1 MAEPGGLAQEPPVD
15 TLTQLL
21 GPRQGGGPSA
31 TPINPMSPAARMQRG
46 EQRQYAKPVQISNA
60 AEYEALEPGTH
71 FVDPG
76 GQERTKPYVVREADD
91 YDLVPEGADFIDPKG
106 EARTKPRFERLDVT
120 SQTLYDMAL
129 TDNERKKILERG
141 YGADSVKQDPRTG
154 EYYVQ
159 KDDKFYKSKPGL
171 ELLAAGAVPTG
182 GAIAGG
188 ILGGSIGSV
197 EPGGGTIAG
206 GVGGAVA
213 GGALGQGFNDMI
225 LQLAGV
231 YDRTP
236 GEEVKN
242 IALSGT
248 FAGAGEGAGR
258 TLGALG
264 PGAFAKARAALP
276 ATVAKFVGARLPET
290 QTARELAEKGVMVPP
305 SAHMFEAPHI
315 HNLVEVFDP
324 AFHTEQPLMESA
336 GAHYER
342 EGKRILERPEIGA
355 TREGSL
361 ADPKAKISSERA
373 GVTLLNRAREESLAA
388 DTRLKQELEIKKAET
403 VVGAAAKAGES
414 KATRGALEQAQ
425 TEARDAAQRMIDAGF
440 SDIQQDVNNAV
451 KVSESGQN
459 SGELWFRVGEKLRAV
474 RQGIMTRA
482 RKMYG
487 EADQLAGDHRPNIAG
502 LPERAEDLM
511 AQLPPGFE
519 PKYPDVVRRIRDLA
533 GEMGEDGQWI
543 REPVQPTFGQLH
555 ELRSLLRSNVNWYD
569 LTPGM
574 RDGVFKLFSG
584 RVDEILHDVNAVP
597 ALRDAARSLDQAD
610 AFYRENMRPL
620 TDRNIQAVVS
630 GLESGMPAD
639 PKMLYNVLVKEG
651 RSDLIRH
658 VEKLVGQNLWAGVK
672 AADVQEMLD
681 ASRSLIPGQIDGRK
695 FVQEVLSRHRSG
707 MLEAVH
713 GPQVTAKLLR
723 QAQNV
728 AALDGKLDL
737 AVLPRDTMTE
747 VIERAQRTAE
757 VAKAAADTDPIGTLA
772 KEMKRITAEHNRELA
787 RLKATRNRSP
797 LGFLYD
803 ETTGAAEA
811 VNKIIGNE
819 DLLIAAAAKF
829 GENSEEFSLLR
840 QVYAQRVLEGTMRP
854 SENLAKMSP
863 EIQKLIFPG
872 TTLEQMQTLAKEMDF
887 LLNTRSGMRGTAQ
900 GMAAMSRVEHPITG
914 KLGEVFDPFKFIP
927 GSNAGARAVLGAYY
941 AMWRKAMTSPAFL
954 RFLEKGLTGNAQEKQ
969 AAREIMQ
976 RMMRRGAVVGSAVGE
991 QTYQT
996 PNDSGI
1002 PPEPSVQNARQAQ
1015 DGNFYVPDPNRPGK
1029 YLQVVQ

>member
-1 MAEPGGLAQEPPVD
+1 MADAAQTPADLGPDLFE
-15 TLTQLL
+15 TLVK
-21 GPRQGGGPSA
+21 PRQGGGPSA
-31 TPINPMSPAARMQRG
+31 ALLNPNSDRARLQRA
-46 EQRQYAKPVQISNA
+46 EQRQFAPPVRIKDAS
-60 AEYEALEPGTH
+60 EYEALEPGTP
-71 FVDPG
+71 FIDPG
-76 GQERTKPYVVREADD
+76 GQERTKPYIVKEADD
-91 YDLVPEGADFIDPKG
+91 YDLVPEGADFIDPSG
-106 EARTKPRFERLDVT
+106 QARTKPRFERLDIT
-120 SQTLYDMAL
+120 SQVLYGMAL
-129 TDNERKKILERG
+129 TDQERKKILARG
-141 YGADSVKQDPRTG
+141 YGEKNVKQDPRTG
-154 EYYVQ
+154 EFYAQ
-159 KDDKFYKSKPGL
+159 KDDKYYKFKPGL
-171 ELLAAGAVPTG
+171 DLLASGAVPTG
-182 GAIAGG
+182 GAIVGG
-188 ILGGSIGSV
+188 LLGGGGGTLA
-197 EPGGGTIAG
+197 EPGAGTIAG
-206 GVGGAVA
+206 GIAGAGA
-213 GGALGQGFNDMI
+213 GGAIGQGFNDMI

-236 GEEVKN
+236 GEEAKN
-242 IALSGT
+242 IALSGA
-248 FAGAGEGAGR
+248 FAGAGEGIGR
-258 TLGALG
+258 ALGALG
-264 PGAFAKARAALP
+264 PGMIAKAKAALP
-276 ATVAKFVGARLPET
+276 SAAAKFVGARLPET
-290 QTARELAEKGVMVPP
+290 QMARELADKGVLVPP

-336 GAHYER
+336 TAHYER
-342 EGKRILERPEIGA
+342 EGKRILERPEIGV

-361 ADPKAKISSERA
+361 AEPKAKLSAERA
-373 GVTLLNRAREESLAA
+373 GVTLLNRAREESLTA
-388 DTRLKQELEIKKAET
+388 DTRLREALEIKKAET
-403 VVGAAAKAGES
+403 VVGAAARAGETR
-414 KATRGALEQAQ
+414 ATRGALEKAQ

-440 SDIQQDVNNAV
+440 QDIQQDVDNAV
-451 KVSESGQN
+451 RVSESGRN
-459 SGELWFRVGEKLRAV
+459 SGDLWFRVGEKLRAV

-482 RKMYG
+482 RKMYS
-487 EADQLAGDHRPNIAG
+487 EADELAGDHRPNIAG
-502 LPERAEDLM
+502 LPERAEDLIG
-511 AQLPPGFE
+511 QLPPGFE
-519 PKYPDVVRRIRDLA
+519 AKYPDVVRRIRDLA
-533 GEMGEDGQWI
+533 GEMGEDGQWV

-597 ALRDAARSLDQAD
+597 ELKAAARSLDNAD

-620 TDRNIQAVVS
+620 TDRNIQAVMS

-651 RSDLIRH
+651 RTDLIRK
-658 VEKLVGQNLWAGVK
+658 VEQLVGPNLWSGVK

-695 FVQEVLSRHRSG
+695 FVQEVLSRHRTG

-728 AALDGKLDL
+728 AALDGRLDIS
-737 AVLPRDTMTE
+737 VLPRDSMTE
-747 VIERAQRTAE
+747 VIDRAQRTAE
-757 VAKAAADTDPIGTLA
+757 AAKEAADTDPIGTLA
-772 KEMKRITAEHNRELA
+772 KEMKKITAEHNREVS
-787 RLKATRNRSP
+787 RLRQARNRSP

-811 VNKIIGNE
+811 VNKILGDE

-829 GENSEEFSLLR
+829 GENSEEFNLLR

-854 SENLAKMSP
+854 GERLAKMSP

-900 GMAAMSRVEHPITG
+900 GMAAMARVEHPIVGSLG
-914 KLGEVFDPFKFIP
+914 KVIDPFKIIP
-927 GSNAGARAVLGAYY
+927 GSNAAARAALGSFY

-954 RFLEKGLTGNAQEKQ
+954 RFLEKGLTGNAEEKKV
-969 AAREIMQ
+969 AREIMQ

-996 PNDSGI
+996 PN
-1002 PPEPSVQNARQAQ
+1002 Q
-1015 DGNFYVPDPNRPGK
+1015 
-1029 YLQVVQ
+1029 